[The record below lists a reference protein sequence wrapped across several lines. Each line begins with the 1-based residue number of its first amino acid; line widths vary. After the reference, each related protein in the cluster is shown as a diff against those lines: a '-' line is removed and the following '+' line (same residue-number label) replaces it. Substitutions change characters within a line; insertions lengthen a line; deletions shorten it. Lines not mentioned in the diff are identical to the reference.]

1 MDTIQY
7 PNKQQNKM
15 MRKLKK
21 YLVILALS
29 VASIFSLGFVD
40 NFFEISKNLDIFSS
54 LYKELNIFYVDET
67 DPGQLMKTAIDAM
80 LESLDPYTTYIPESE
95 KEDFEFMTTGQY
107 GGIGAVITKDGDWV
121 YVSEPYE
128 NFPAD
133 KAGLIAGDKFLEIE
147 GKSVKGKSTEDVSKV
162 LKGQPNT
169 SVKVLI
175 ERSGLS
181 KPFEVEIIREEIKL
195 NSVPY
200 YGMIEDSI
208 GYIKT
213 RSFTRNISKEVLEAY
228 KDLNNNGQLKG
239 LVLDLR
245 NNPGGLLNEAIN
257 MANLF
262 IDKGQEIVFTKGK
275 VKDWDKSYKARN
287 EALDTII
294 PIVVLI
300 NRSSASASE
309 IVSGAIQD
317 LDRGVV
323 LGQRSFGKGLVQQ
336 TKKLSYN
343 AQLKL
348 TTAKYYIPSGRCIQ
362 ALDYSNRDEDG
373 SVGEIADSL
382 RTEFK
387 TLVHQRSVF
396 DGGGITPDIEIEP
409 YRYSN
414 ILRSIISK
422 RHIFNFANQFKRNH
436 DSISS
441 AKTFIVSDEIY
452 DEFKNFL
459 DDKDYH
465 YETKTEKAITDLKKE
480 AESEKYFD
488 DLELE
493 IEELNNK
500 MKKSKNNDIDKFK
513 TEISEVIELEIA
525 TRYYYQK
532 GKVEASLKHDIELSE
547 AVTLLND
554 LEKYN
559 AILRGDSIP

>member
-1 MDTIQY
+1 MKKI
-7 PNKQQNKM
+7 
-15 MRKLKK
+15 KK
-21 YLVILALS
+21 YTLILLLS
-29 VASIFSLGFVD
+29 FASIFSVGFID
-40 NFFEISKNLDIFSS
+40 NYFEISKNLDIFSS
-54 LYKELNIFYVDET
+54 LYKELNIYYVDET
-67 DPGQLMKTAIDAM
+67 DSGDLMKTAIDAM

-107 GGIGAVITKDGDWV
+107 GGIGAVITKNGDWV

-128 NFPAD
+128 GFPAD
-133 KAGLIAGDKFLEIE
+133 KAGLIAGDKFIEIAD
-147 GKSVKGKSTEDVSKV
+147 KSVKGKSTEDVSKV
-162 LKGQPNT
+162 LKGEPNT

-175 ERSGLS
+175 EREGVN
-181 KPFEVEIIREEIKL
+181 KPFEVEIIRQEIKL

-200 YGMIEDSI
+200 YGMVSDSI

-213 RSFTRNISKEVLEAY
+213 RSFTRNISKEVSDAY
-228 KDLNNNGQLKG
+228 NELNSDNKLKG

-245 NNPGGLLNEAIN
+245 SNPGGLLNEAIK
-257 MANLF
+257 MSNLF
-262 IDKGQEIVFTKGK
+262 IDQGQEIVFTKGK
-275 VKDWDKSYKARN
+275 VKEWDKSYKTRST
-287 EALDTII
+287 ALDTIM
-294 PIVVLI
+294 PLVVLI

-336 TKKLSYN
+336 TRKLSYN
-343 AQLKL
+343 AQLKV

-373 SVGEIADSL
+373 SVGKTPDSL

-387 TLVHQRSVF
+387 TLVNKRTVY

-409 YRYSN
+409 HKYSN

-422 RHIFNFANQFKRNH
+422 RHIFNFANSFKINN

-441 AKTFIVSDEIY
+441 AKTFVVNDAIY
-452 DEFKNFL
+452 DNFKQFL
-459 DDKDYH
+459 NDKEYE
-465 YETKTEKAITDLKKE
+465 YETKTEKTISSIKKD
-480 AESEKYFD
+480 AEKEKYLE
-488 DLELE
+488 DLEKELE
-493 IEELNNK
+493 ALTLKIAQ
-500 MKKSKNNDIDKFK
+500 SKNNDIERFRD
-513 TEISEVIELEIA
+513 EIIEVLEAEIA

-532 GKVEASLKHDIELSE
+532 GKIEATFKHDEELAE
-547 AVTLLND
+547 AINLLNN

-559 AILRGDSIP
+559 AVLAGDSIQ

>member
-1 MDTIQY
+1 M
-7 PNKQQNKM
+7 K
-15 MRKLKK
+15 KLKK
-21 YLVILALS
+21 VLLIIALS
-29 VASIFSLGFVD
+29 VASIVSLGFVD

-54 LYKELNIFYVDET
+54 LYKELNIYYVDET
-67 DPGQLMKTAIDAM
+67 DSGDLMKTAIDAM

-133 KAGLIAGDKFLEIE
+133 KAGLIAGDKFVEIA

-175 ERSGLS
+175 ERPGLS
-181 KPFEVEIIREEIKL
+181 KPFEVEITREEIKL

-200 YGMIEDSI
+200 YGIVEDSI

-213 RSFTRNISKEVLEAY
+213 RSFTRNITKEVIDAY
-228 KDLNNNGQLKG
+228 KEMNQNGQLKG

-257 MANLF
+257 MANIF
-262 IDKGQEIVFTKGK
+262 IDRGQEIVFTKGK

-287 EALDTII
+287 EAIDTKI
-294 PIVVLI
+294 PLVVLI

-309 IVSGAIQD
+309 IVSGAVQD

-336 TKKLSYN
+336 TRKLSYN
-343 AQLKL
+343 AQLKV

-373 SVGEIADSL
+373 SVGKIADSL

-396 DGGGITPDIEIEP
+396 DGGGITPDVEIEP

-414 ILRSIISK
+414 ILRSIISN

-441 AKTFIVSDEIY
+441 AKTFLVTDEIY
-452 DEFKNFL
+452 DEFKKFL

-465 YETKTEKAITDLKKE
+465 YETKTEKAINDLKEE
-480 AESEKYFD
+480 AESEKYFS

-493 IEELNNK
+493 LEELHNK
-500 MKKSKNNDIDKFK
+500 MKDSKNNDIDKFK
-513 TEISEVIELEIA
+513 SEISEVIEMEVS

-532 GKVEASLKHDIELSE
+532 GKVEASLKHDIELAE
-547 AVTLLND
+547 AISLLND
-554 LEKYN
+554 MDRYN
-559 AILRGDSIP
+559 AILRGDSLQ